1 VVKKN
6 YDWAGGAVLDDHT
19 KKKHTILQE
28 YFKKYL
34 ITRCKIP
41 QQEKFRLVI
50 VDGFSGAGLYSCG
63 GYGSPLIFVDVLQ
76 KTLKSIN
83 VNRLAQGMHA
93 IQLECLLILNDF
105 DKLAIEKLRKNMA
118 PLLAGAKEGDS
129 NLRLEVEYLNK
140 RFDDIYPQIKSR
152 LESAKCSNVLFN
164 LDQCGYSKVNID
176 IIENIMQSWKS
187 VEIFLTFSIDTI
199 LTFISPDEE
208 KNSVILNPDIHKE
221 IYALLDSGAKNINKE
236 TWLGEVERIVFEK
249 LKGCAPFVSP
259 FSINN
264 PGGWCYWFMHFAKS
278 YRARQVYNDILHE
291 NSLTQAHFGR
301 SGLNMLTYNPR
312 NEGQLYLFDGD
323 SRSSAKEELYDD
335 IPRLIA
341 ASGDVLVMEDF
352 YKAAYNETPAHSDD
366 IHEMIIEN
374 PDVEVI
380 TESGGGERRKPTTIK
395 ATDVLKLKSQK
406 SWFSMFPRD
415 TLK

>member
-28 YFKKYL
+28 YFKQYL

-41 QQEKFRLVI
+41 QQEKFRLII
-50 VDGFSGAGLYSCG
+50 VDGFSGAGLYACG
-63 GYGSPLIFVDVLQ
+63 SYGSPLIFVDVLQ

-83 VNRLAQGMHA
+83 VNRLAQGMHG

-105 DKLAIEKLRKNMA
+105 DKLAVEKLRENMA
-118 PLLAGAKEGDS
+118 PLLAGAKEDDS
-129 NLRLEVEYLNK
+129 NLHIEVEYLSEK
-140 RFDDIYPQIKSR
+140 FDDIYPQIKSR
-152 LESAKCSNVLFN
+152 LDSAKCSNVLFN
-164 LDQCGYSKVNID
+164 LDQCGHSKVNID

-187 VEIFLTFSIDTI
+187 VEIFLTFSINTI

-208 KNSVILNPDIHKE
+208 KNNVILNSDIHKE
-221 IYALLDSGAKNINKE
+221 VYALLESGTENINKE
-236 TWLGEVERIVFEK
+236 TWLGEIERIVFEK

-264 PGGWCYWFMHFAKS
+264 PGGWCYWFMHFSKS
-278 YRARQVYNDILHE
+278 YRARQVYNNILHA

-301 SGLNMLTYNPR
+301 SGLNMLSYNPR
-312 NEGQLYLFDGD
+312 NEGQLYLFDED

-352 YKAAYNETPAHSDD
+352 YKAVYNETPAHSDD

-380 TESGGGERRKPTTIK
+380 TESGRGERRKPTTIK
-395 ATDVLKLKSQK
+395 STDVLKLKSQK
-406 SWFSMFPRD
+406 SWFSMFPRN